1 MVALH
6 TQADGTVDFKTLSKL
21 IPLRADAGPL
31 QVLLED
37 DNLIVVSN
45 ERQKFLFPRCFPSL
59 RSGTLLSIK
68 EHFAPGTRFSHN

>member
-37 DNLIVVSN
+37 DNLIVVSKP
-45 ERQKFLFPRCFPSL
+45 QVP
-59 RSGTLLSIK
+59 
-68 EHFAPGTRFSHN
+68 